1 MAKKK
6 HKAAAKSGNRLR
18 HFQVKPETVRY
29 LKEDL
34 GMTFSAGQLGYV
46 LAKINRARRD
56 IVRDEGW
63 DALDTKAEL
72 HGMIDAVLEDLDI
85 PVYEHG

>member
-6 HKAAAKSGNRLR
+6 RKQKLR
-18 HFQVKPETVRY
+18 RFQIKPETVRY

-85 PVYEHG
+85 PVYEAG